1 MPFKKNKTKKR
12 GGHVF
17 IYDVLSGPDDYGV
30 CMYQEHTL
38 DCAPQSMHHM
48 GIFPERIARSIAR
61 RFTYGM
67 SNKDIIN
74 VLDKTYP
81 SYNHVVMPLLK
92 LNDYNDTDRQYD
104 PRYGYL
110 NPDYLYADN
119 QMILSLLHY
128 ILPYPNMIVLARI
141 ARRKDEAGGEGLGE
155 GEYTNGHALC
165 IMKDENGVLHIIDPQ
180 PPYENRE
187 IYSARDLVEYMIDN
201 DAWEFDLY
209 VQEELADGW
218 EELENAYEN
227 VSPPYSYENNIYN
240 KYQAVKLH
248 GNNLNSYGSNNEYYT
263 SNNNG
268 DNMNTGGNW
277 RNNQQYASAGLQRP
291 QNWGNYQAPG
301 QGWGYV
307 APGAGGGKSNW
318 RNNSWRN
325 YQGQY
330 NYQGQSNYQGKYNY
344 QGAEYHE
351 QENSG
356 EESNNN
362 DFKGTTYEQ
371 FVARYVPEGGTSL
384 LNKKWE
390 EFQKLQTQKPIR
402 SSGGTK
408 KKYFKKKSTRRK

>member
-1 MPFKKNKTKKR
+1 MVYMPSKKNKTKKR

-17 IYDVLSGPDDYGV
+17 IYDYLSGPDDYGV
-30 CMYQEHTL
+30 CMYQEHTD
-38 DCAPQSMHHM
+38 DCAPQTMHHM

-61 RFTYGM
+61 RFTTGM
-67 SNKDIIN
+67 SDTDIIN
-74 VLDKTYP
+74 VLDKRYP
-81 SYNHVVMPLLK
+81 SHHHVVMPVLK
-92 LNDYNDTDRQYD
+92 LNDYNDTDRVYD

-119 QMILSLLHY
+119 EMILSLLHY

-155 GEYTNGHALC
+155 GEYTNGHILC
-165 IMKDENGVLHIIDPQ
+165 IMKDENEVLHIIDPQ
-180 PPYENRE
+180 PPYENRD

-201 DAWEFDLY
+201 NSWEFSLY

-227 VSPPYSYENNIYN
+227 VLPPYSYENNIYN

-248 GNNLNSYGSNNEYYT
+248 GNNLNSYGSNNEYYS
-263 SNNNG
+263 SNNNRGNNMNNG
-268 DNMNTGGNW
+268 DNINTGGNMNTGSNW
-277 RNNQQYASAGLQRP
+277 RNNT
-291 QNWGNYQAPG
+291 WGNYQGPG

-307 APGAGGGKSNW
+307 APGASGGNW

-325 YQGQY
+325 YQRQN
-330 NYQGQSNYQGKYNY
+330 NYQG
-344 QGAEYHE
+344 

-362 DFKGTTYEQ
+362 HFKGTTYEQ
-371 FVARYVPEGGTSL
+371 FVEEYVPKGGTSL

-390 EFQKLQTQKPIR
+390 KYQNLQKEKLK

-408 KKYFKKKSTRRK
+408 KKLRKKSTRRK

>member
-1 MPFKKNKTKKR
+1 MKKNKNKNKTKKR

-17 IYDVLSGPDDYGV
+17 IYDFLSGPDNYGV
-30 CMYQEHTL
+30 CMYQEHMD

-67 SNKDIIN
+67 SDEDIID
-74 VLDKTYP
+74 VLDRIYP
-81 SYNHVVMPLLK
+81 SNNHVVMPVLT
-92 LNDYNDTDRQYD
+92 LNDYNDTDREYH

-141 ARRKDEAGGEGLGE
+141 ARRIDEAGGEGLGE
-155 GEYTNGHALC
+155 GAYTNGHILC
-165 IMKDENGVLHIIDPQ
+165 IMKDENDAIYIIDPQ
-180 PPYENRE
+180 PPYERRY
-187 IYSARDLVEYMIDN
+187 ILSSLDLVEYMIDN
-201 DAWEFDLY
+201 NAWELALY
-209 VQEELADGW
+209 VQEELADRW
-218 EELENAYEN
+218 EEVENAYEN

-248 GNNLNSYGSNNEYYT
+248 GNNLNNYGSNNEYYT

-268 DNMNTGGNW
+268 GNNMNNGSNW
-277 RNNQQYASAGLQRP
+277 RNN
-291 QNWGNYQAPG
+291 NWGNYQASG

-307 APGAGGGKSNW
+307 APGAGAGVGVGNW
-318 RNNSWRN
+318 KN
-325 YQGQY
+325 YQGPT
-330 NYQGQSNYQGKYNY
+330 NYQGPNNYEK
-344 QGAEYHE
+344 AEYQE

-362 DFKGTTYEQ
+362 DFKGTTYEH
-371 FVARYVPEGGTSL
+371 FVERYVPKGGTAL
-384 LNKKWE
+384 LKKKWDKYQNL
-390 EFQKLQTQKPIR
+390 QKEKLKG
-402 SSGGTK
+402 SGATK
-408 KKYFKKKSTRRK
+408 KKLRKKSTRRK